1 MCHILIIFPFS
12 KMYVLKSDFLTI
24 AKIISIKKILNYIIQ
39 LLKLVL
45 LHTQY
50 YYHLLLIHNTNRK
63 FSFWFQPN
71 LQLLT
76 KTFCCCCLHT
86 APNFDS
92 TKCKNFRFFFRKY
105 SLVSRFF
112 KIFFLNP
119 RLYGFSCFRFQ
130 YCKYIEQNKSSTIC
144 FLGTNLEHCTF
155 YHFYFAQA
163 QYPRQKKRD
172 E

>member
-24 AKIISIKKILNYIIQ
+24 AKIISVKKILNYIIQ

-92 TKCKNFRFFFRKY
+92 TKCKNFIFFFRKY
-105 SLVSRFF
+105 YLVSRFF

-130 YCKYIEQNKSSTIC
+130 YCNIYRTKQI
-144 FLGTNLEHCTF
+144 
-155 YHFYFAQA
+155 
-163 QYPRQKKRD
+163 QY
-172 E
+172 